1 MFSHKESL
9 HIFHLESCYYFF
21 GEFVNSLYAT
31 SQQLKETTSIPLF
44 YQKPCKFSLIYM
56 MQ

>member
-31 SQQLKETTSIPLF
+31 SEQLKETTSIPLF